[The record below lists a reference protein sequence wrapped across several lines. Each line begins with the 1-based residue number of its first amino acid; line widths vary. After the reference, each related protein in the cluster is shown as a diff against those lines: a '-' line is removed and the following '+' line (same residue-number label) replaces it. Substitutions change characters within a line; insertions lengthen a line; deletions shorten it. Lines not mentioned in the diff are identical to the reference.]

1 MEPTDF
7 LIVTL
12 LVALLIMVISSVYVV
27 KDKFLSKRQKFFQL
41 ILIFSLPFLGALVA
55 WTINQIMEQD
65 NLRENQASGSPSHDD
80 TTVTPTDSSGSE
92 SD

>member
-1 MEPTDF
+1 MEPIEF

-12 LVALLIMVISSVYVV
+12 LVALLIMLISSVYVV
-27 KDKFLSKRQKFFQL
+27 KSKFLNKRQKFFQL

-55 WTINQIMEQD
+55 WTINRILEED
-65 NLRENQASGSPSHDD
+65 NLKENEVPGSRSHNI
-80 TTVTPTDSSGSE
+80 TTERPTQSNGGE